1 MNSSPNSDRSR
12 LARELHDG
20 LAQELAAL
28 GYRLDAVIGNPN
40 LDQPSRTELRNL
52 RATTSAMVQQVR
64 NEIFDLRNE
73 SDRSIAQSIC
83 QMLPQLLSE
92 TEIKYEISG
101 EIILLKD
108 KHYDLLR
115 TIRELILNSKQHANC
130 RNIEIAL
137 DATQIKYRDD
147 GNFDNKKE
155 REGFGLLGIKER
167 LAKIGAT
174 LQQQDS
180 NFVIEFK

>member
-1 MNSSPNSDRSR
+1 
-12 LARELHDG
+12 
-20 LAQELAAL
+20 
-28 GYRLDAVIGNPN
+28 
-40 LDQPSRTELRNL
+40 
-52 RATTSAMVQQVR
+52 
-64 NEIFDLRNE
+64 
-73 SDRSIAQSIC
+73 
-83 QMLPQLLSE
+83 
-92 TEIKYEISG
+92 
-101 EIILLKD
+101 
-108 KHYDLLR
+108 
-115 TIRELILNSKQHANC
+115 LILNSKQHANC
-130 RNIEIAL
+130 RNIEITL